1 MTRSERLQR
10 IVTLADSAKRTASQR
25 LAGSRR
31 TRDDERE
38 RLVQFEQY
46 RDDYLTTLAAGG
58 KTMSAAQARELRQ
71 FIVQVEQAI
80 RALRAQLANAEQQY
94 CDDVAGWN
102 SESQRTSALCD
113 VLKRARRKDAQVEE
127 NEAQREIDDRAGM
140 RAGRT

>member
-1 MTRSERLQR
+1 MTRGERLQR
-10 IVTLADSAKRTASQR
+10 IVTLADSAKRNASQR

-46 RDDYLTTLAAGG
+46 RDDYQSTLAAGG
-58 KTMSAAQARELRQ
+58 ETMSAAQARELRQ
-71 FIVQVEQAI
+71 FIAQVEQAI
-80 RALRAQLANAEQQY
+80 TSLRAQLANAQRQY

-102 SESQRTSALCD
+102 TESQRTRALSD
-113 VLKRARRKDAQVEE
+113 VLKRVRRKDAQVEE

-140 RAGRT
+140 RTGRT

>member
-10 IVTLADSAKRTASQR
+10 IVTLADSAKRNASQR

-38 RLVQFEQY
+38 RLIQFEQY
-46 RDDYLTTLAAGG
+46 REDYLSTLAAGG
-58 KTMSAAQARELRQ
+58 KTMSAAHARELRQ
-71 FIVQVEQAI
+71 FIAQVEQAI
-80 RALRAQLANAEQQY
+80 KALRAQLASAEQQY

-102 SESQRTSALCD
+102 SESQRTRALSD
-113 VLKRARRKDAQVEE
+113 VLKRARRKEAQVEE
-127 NEAQREIDDRAGM
+127 NEVQREIDDRAGM